1 MNAAATTAGAADNL
15 SGHVQSDRPGP
26 TLSVDPD
33 TMHPR
38 AIEMAEAMREGA
50 TAFRDLIGAG
60 FTPAEIGR
68 FHEEARALA
77 ICRAERQVAP
87 SPDRLSEMIDK
98 ARAAI
103 ANRMPLAKGAGE
115 TQAMVVAWNRYCM
128 ARNAYRLD
136 AWDGQRERC
145 AVLLH
150 AFFRQTPVRLAVAD
164 FVVRETVKTM
174 GARH

>member
-1 MNAAATTAGAADNL
+1 MTMTSTHAHAVDNL
-15 SGHVQSDRPGP
+15 SGHIPSDRPGP
-26 TLSVDPD
+26 TSSVDPD

-50 TAFRDLIGAG
+50 TAFRDLIGRG
-60 FTPAEIGR
+60 FTPAEIAR

-77 ICRAERQVAP
+77 VSRAERQVAP
-87 SPDRLSEMIDK
+87 SPDRLSELIDK

-103 ANRMPLAKGAGE
+103 ANRMPLPKGAGE
-115 TQAMVVAWNRYCM
+115 TQAMVVAWNRYCL

-145 AVLLH
+145 ASLLH
-150 AFFRQTPVRLAVAD
+150 AFFRQTPVRQAVAD
-164 FVVRETVKTM
+164 YVVAECMKTM